1 MQVIENSTT
10 TVKPSKTSIKEV
22 KERRATRGRPSFFET
37 KKGTIEVL
45 KSWVDGKVN
54 YLMQRQLIQRGYI
67 QATGK
72 TSTDK
77 IEAVG
82 RGRHKIVY
90 ELTPEGRKL
99 FGQYGISRNWKS

>member
-1 MQVIENSTT
+1 MQVIENTNEI
-10 TVKPSKTSIKEV
+10 VKPSKTSIKEV
-22 KERRATRGRPSFFET
+22 KARRATCGRPSFFET

-45 KSWVDGKVN
+45 KNWKDGKVN
-54 YLMQRQLIQRGYI
+54 YLMQRQLIERGLI
-67 QATGK
+67 EKTGK

-82 RGRHKIVY
+82 RGRHKITY
-90 ELTPEGRKL
+90 DFTAEGRKL